1 MIGSLVHQCPKCELR
16 FSFRTELE
24 HHLREDHPLPATAER
39 PSPATVDEAHARITL
54 ATPTPA
60 QTSAKTVQRRAPWPR
75 ARLAG
80 LLFAVAALLVV
91 AYAALFVSI
100 ASALAVA
107 AALLVVSVIYL
118 RRTRGRAR
126 VPRR

>member
-1 MIGSLVHQCPKCELR
+1 
-16 FSFRTELE
+16 
-24 HHLREDHPLPATAER
+24 
-39 PSPATVDEAHARITL
+39 
-54 ATPTPA
+54 
-60 QTSAKTVQRRAPWPR
+60 
-75 ARLAG
+75 
-80 LLFAVAALLVV
+80 LFAVAALLVV